1 MVKLDVSKMFKTAT
15 DTLTKHGPEIL
26 TGLGIAGMIGCTIL
40 AVKATPKA
48 LELIEKKKKEEK
60 AEKLTATE
68 TVKTAWKPY
77 APAVALGVTSVAC
90 LVGASSVHLR
100 RNAALTAAYK
110 LSETAFHEYREKV
123 VETIGKEK
131 EKEVKSKVAKEH
143 IEKNPVSKN
152 PVIITDSGNTLCM
165 DDISGRYFY
174 SDKNH
179 IEKIENELNRRMLH
193 DICGYV
199 SLNEFY
205 DELDIDHLDI
215 GDTIGWNTGNMIDI
229 HIDGGISDDGRP
241 CLVIMH
247 NNPPKY
253 NFDKFM

>member
-1 MVKLDVSKMFKTAT
+1 MAKLDVSKLFKTAT

-48 LELIEKKKKEEK
+48 LELIEKKKKEEDV
-60 AEKLTATE
+60 EKLTPAE

-77 APAVALGVTSVAC
+77 IPAIALGVTSVAC
-90 LVGASSVHLR
+90 IVGASSVHLR

-110 LSETAFHEYREKV
+110 LSETAFTEYREKV
-123 VETIGKEK
+123 VETIGKDK
-131 EKEVKSKVAKEH
+131 EKEVKTKIAKDH
-143 IEKNPVSKN
+143 VEKTPVSKN
-152 PVIITDSGNTLCM
+152 AVIITGNGNALCL

-174 SDKNH
+174 SDQNH
-179 IEKIENELNRRMLH
+179 IEKIQNELNRRMLF

-205 DELDIDHLDI
+205 DELDLDHLDI
-215 GDTIGWNTGNMIDI
+215 GDSIGWNTSRMIDI

-247 NNPPKY
+247 NNPPTY
-253 NFDKFM
+253 NFDKSF

>member
-1 MVKLDVSKMFKTAT
+1 MAKLDVSKMFKTVT
-15 DTLTKHGPEIL
+15 DTLTKYSPEIL
-26 TGLGIAGMIGCTIL
+26 TGLGVAGMIGCTIL

-48 LELIEKKKKEEK
+48 IKLIEDKKKEK
-60 AEKLTATE
+60 GVEKLTPVE
-68 TVKTAWKPY
+68 TVKAAWKPY
-77 APAVALGVTSVAC
+77 IPAMAVGVTSAAC
-90 LVGASSVHLR
+90 IIGASATNYR
-100 RNAALTAAYK
+100 RNAALTAAYT
-110 LSETAFHEYREKV
+110 LSETAFTEYREKV
-123 VETIGKEK
+123 IETIGEEK
-131 EKEVKSKVAKEH
+131 EKEVKSKIAKDRV
-143 IEKNPVSKN
+143 EKNPVSQN
-152 PVIITDSGNTLCM
+152 TVIVTGSGNTLCL
-165 DDISGRYFY
+165 DETSGRYFY

-179 IEKIENELNRRMLH
+179 IEKVQNTLNQRMLF

-215 GDTIGWNTGNMIDI
+215 GDKIGWNTSHMIDI

-253 NFDKFM
+253 EYDRF

>member
-1 MVKLDVSKMFKTAT
+1 MAKFDISKLLKTAT
-15 DTLTKHGPEIL
+15 NTLVKHGPEIL
-26 TGLGIAGMIGCTIL
+26 TGLGVAGMIGCTIL

-48 LELIEKKKKEEK
+48 LKLIEEEK
-60 AEKLTATE
+60 EKKGVEKLTPVE
-68 TVKTAWKPY
+68 TVKAAWKPY
-77 APAVALGVTSVAC
+77 TPAVALGTASVAC
-90 LVGASSVHLR
+90 IIGASATNYR

-110 LSETAFHEYREKV
+110 LSETAFTEYREKV
-123 VETIGKEK
+123 VETIGEEK
-131 EKEVKSKVAKEH
+131 EKEVKSKIAKDLV
-143 IEKNPVSKN
+143 EKNPVSKN
-152 PVIITDSGNTLCM
+152 TVVVTGSGNTLCL
-165 DDISGRYFY
+165 DETSGRYFY
-174 SDKNH
+174 SDKNY
-179 IEKIENELNRRMLH
+179 IEKIQNTLNQRMLF

-215 GDTIGWNTGNMIDI
+215 GDKIGWNTAHMIDI

-253 NFDKFM
+253 EFDKFM

>member
-1 MVKLDVSKMFKTAT
+1 MAKFDISKLLKTAT
-15 DTLTKHGPEIL
+15 NTLVKHGPEIL
-26 TGLGIAGMIGCTIL
+26 TGLGVAGMIGCTIL

-48 LELIEKKKKEEK
+48 LKLIEEEK
-60 AEKLTATE
+60 EKKGVEKLTPVE
-68 TVKTAWKPY
+68 TVKAAWKPY
-77 APAVALGVTSVAC
+77 TPAVALGTASVAC
-90 LVGASSVHLR
+90 IIGASATNYR

-110 LSETAFHEYREKV
+110 LSETAFTEYREKV
-123 VETIGKEK
+123 VETIGEEK
-131 EKEVKSKVAKEH
+131 EKEVKSKIAKDRV
-143 IEKNPVSKN
+143 EKNPVSKN
-152 PVIITDSGNTLCM
+152 TVVVTGSGNTLCL
-165 DDISGRYFY
+165 DETSGRYFY
-174 SDKNH
+174 SDKNY
-179 IEKIENELNRRMLH
+179 IEKIQNTLNQRMLF

-215 GDTIGWNTGNMIDI
+215 GDKIGWNTAHMIDI

-253 NFDKFM
+253 EFDKFM